1 MPADRVEVLRRA
13 FDATMK
19 DKAFLAEAA
28 EAKMDIV
35 LSAGEVSQQVAQ
47 SIIDSDPAVVARA
60 RDLMNTV
67 AK

>member
-1 MPADRVEVLRRA
+1 VLRRA

-35 LSAGEVSQQVAQ
+35 PSTGEVAQQVAQ
-47 SIIDSDPAVVARA
+47 SIIDTDPAVIARA
-60 RDLMNTV
+60 RDLTNTV